1 MPYVEKRITS
11 GNILEIERY
20 FSPTGNSRSRQGK
33 RNLSSE
39 KQQAA
44 NNVRSEK
51 ELWRMIHAN
60 FSKERGDLFVTFT
73 FANEVEEDSARRL
86 WENFVRRLRRYQK
99 RNSLPDLKYLWKL
112 EKQGCWHIHAVIN
125 CIPLQALTKIW
136 GHGRVTSSILD
147 DLQDYKD
154 LAAYLSQ
161 HIKEPKAAE
170 KAAQRKRKNARNWSG
185 SLNLKRPA
193 VQVQPIKRE
202 DILRKLPKAPK
213 GYLLCPGWNIGCD
226 DWGNLYQYFIC
237 RRITAQA
244 GPRKQQRIITR
255 KAKFPSQS
263 TLASP
268 AF

>member
-20 FSPTGNSRSRQGK
+20 FSPTGDNKARQEK
-33 RNLSSE
+33 WNPSSE

-44 NNVRSEK
+44 NHTRSAK

-60 FSKERGDLFVTFT
+60 FSKESGDLFVTFT
-73 FANEVEEDSARRL
+73 FANEVEEDGARRL
-86 WENFVRRLRRYQK
+86 WGNFVRRLRRYQK
-99 RNSLPDLKYLWKL
+99 KHDLPELKYLWKP
-112 EKQGCWHIHAVIN
+112 EKQGCWHIHAIIN
-125 CIPLQALTKIW
+125 SIPLQALTKLW

-161 HIKEPKAAE
+161 HIKEPKAAA
-170 KAAQRKRKNARNWSG
+170 KAAQRKRKGTRNWSG
-185 SLNLKRPA
+185 SLNLNRPT

-202 DILRKLPKAPK
+202 DILRKVPEAPK

-237 RRITAQA
+237 RRIVTQA
-244 GPRKQQRIITR
+244 EPRKLRRYITR
-255 KAKFPSQS
+255 KAKCPSKS
-263 TLASP
+263 TLESSV
-268 AF
+268 F